1 MENEEKK
8 CSNIKHSQI
17 AAISYCPECDLYLCN
32 KCINTH
38 SEFFINHEIH
48 NVNNKNSNEI
58 ISDRCNELNHKLNL
72 QYFCKSHNKLCC
84 AACLSKI
91 KEKGNG
97 QHFDCEVCLIED
109 IKEEKKNKLEENLK
123 YLEDFSKTID
133 DSLNKLKELI
143 KNIDENKDELKK
155 KISEVFTKIRS
166 ALNER
171 EDELFLKV
179 DNLLENNFIKEY
191 QIKKLEKEPNRIKLY
206 LEKGKIINEDWND
219 NNKLIGN
226 IYNCVNIEND
236 IKNIMEIKE
245 SIKKYNTEEMIIK
258 FNIDENDLNKFLE
271 SIKSFGTIGNEEKIF
286 KFKFN
291 TRTNYTITNN
301 GLNLTK
307 TKSGWEAL
315 IKGDIAIPKNKIS
328 KWKLK
333 INTNINQS
341 FDDVYIGVGKMNS
354 KGINECWSIY
364 SHTSEIQINLEGN
377 CSSYNDHK
385 EILKKGDIIEVIT
398 NRISNQLSFSVN
410 GVNFGIACQNLP
422 KDEEL
427 FPTVL
432 LYEKNLNIEIV

>member
-1 MENEEKK
+1 MENEVKK
-8 CSNIKHSQI
+8 CSNLKHSQI
-17 AAISYCPECDLYLCN
+17 TAISYYSECELYLCN

-109 IKEEKKNKLEENLK
+109 IKEEKKNKLEENMK

-133 DSLNKLKELI
+133 ASINKLKEII

-179 DNLLENNFIKEY
+179 DNFFENNFIKEDK
-191 QIKKLEKEPNRIKLY
+191 IKKLEKAPNRIKLH
-206 LEKGKIINEDWND
+206 LEKGKIISEGWND
-219 NNKLIGN
+219 NNKLIRN
-226 IYNCVNIEND
+226 INNCINIEND
-236 IKNIMEIKE
+236 IKNIIELKE
-245 SIKKYNTEEMIIK
+245 SIKKYNSEELNIR
-258 FNIDENDLNKFLE
+258 FNIEENDLNSFLE
-271 SIKSFGTIGNEEKIF
+271 NIKSFGTIGNEEKIF

-291 TRTNYTITNN
+291 KKTDYTITNN
-301 GLNLTK
+301 GLSLTK
-307 TKSGWEAL
+307 NKDGWDAL
-315 IKGDIAIPKNKIS
+315 IMGDKAIPKNKIS
-328 KWKLK
+328 KWKVK
-333 INTNINQS
+333 INTNINPS
-341 FDDVYIGVGKMNS
+341 YDDVYIGVGKFNG
-354 KGINECWSIY
+354 KGYNDAWSIY

-377 CSSYNDHK
+377 CSSYNNHK
-385 EILKKGDIIEVIT
+385 GTLKKGDIIEVIID
-398 NRISNQLSFSVN
+398 RISNQLSFSVN

-427 FPTVL
+427 YPTVL
-432 LYEKNLNIEIV
+432 LYEKNLNVEIV